1 MKLFTNT
8 AIIPLLAALIVVS
21 TIIDYASVVVI
32 FSLCRLNSVSLN
44 CMNIVGRKINVIVLQ
59 IHNAIVIRLY
69 LTNFDITV
77 T

>member
-8 AIIPLLAALIVVS
+8 AIPLLAALIVVS
-21 TIIDYASVVVI
+21 TIIDYASVIVI
-32 FSLCRLNSVSLN
+32 FSLCRLNIVSLN